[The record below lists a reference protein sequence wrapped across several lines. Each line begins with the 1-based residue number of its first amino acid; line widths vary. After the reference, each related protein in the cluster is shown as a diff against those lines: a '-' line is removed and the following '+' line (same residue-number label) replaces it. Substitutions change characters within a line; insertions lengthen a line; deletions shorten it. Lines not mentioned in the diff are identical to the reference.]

1 MWVPKVRQTFYL
13 SQAWKQTFLS
23 LAQFASVP
31 GSEVFNV
38 FFMFSPFAK
47 NMILKQT
54 SASNGGQWSVSVLD
68 FARAYACFRFLDLG
82 FWISDYAKS
91 HNLLYHPY
99 FHTRRSGWFN
109 SGRNV
114 QSDPALKF
122 LFLCQSFFPCAGKT
136 SWSLWRSAGGVLPC
150 FGWSLESEKL
160 QLDRKRKTGTAGCD
174 LWLPLFVQ
182 ARKASGWVADVCF
195 LLGFG
200 SLMNLPWKTTSLIHG
215 FVAQGVSK
223 AVAVSTTRHLAWSVT
238 NRWRCRMKDRAQWAQ
253 MMHLPGELLSPTLS
267 AFLVATS
274 KPDLKNGSSNYTCPP
289 GKSWICFY
297 ILQEDNSCWRHWT
310 FGPRQFTEAVATKM
324 D

>member
-1 MWVPKVRQTFYL
+1 MEVNDQ
-13 SQAWKQTFLS
+13 
-23 LAQFASVP
+23 LACLILQGHMPAS
-31 GSEVFNV
+31 
-38 FFMFSPFAK
+38 
-47 NMILKQT
+47 
-54 SASNGGQWSVSVLD
+54 D
-68 FARAYACFRFLDLG
+68 
-82 FWISDYAKS
+82 FWILD
-91 HNLLYHPY
+91 YHPY

-122 LFLCQSFFPCAGKT
+122 LFLCQSFLPCAGKT

-150 FGWSLESEKL
+150 FGWRLESEKL

-200 SLMNLPWKTTSLIHG
+200 SLLNLPWKTTSLIHG

>member
-1 MWVPKVRQTFYL
+1 MLRRML
-13 SQAWKQTFLS
+13 SQAWKQAFLS
-23 LAQFASVP
+23 LTQFASFP
-31 GSEVFNV
+31 GSDVFNV

-114 QSDPALKF
+114 SLSELSFHVQERLLGASEEALEEFFLALDEDLKAKNFSWTAKGKQAQLVVIFDSRF
-122 LFLCQSFFPCAGKT
+122 LFKPEKLAVEWQMFVFFLVLAL
-136 SWSLWRSAGGVLPC
+136 LWI
-150 FGWSLESEKL
+150 SLEKQLRLFTGSSPRGSRKQLRSL
-160 QLDRKRKTGTAGCD
+160 QLDTWLGPWLTVEDAEWKTGHSE
-174 LWLPLFVQ
+174 P
-182 ARKASGWVADVCF
+182 
-195 LLGFG
+195 
-200 SLMNLPWKTTSLIHG
+200 
-215 FVAQGVSK
+215 
-223 AVAVSTTRHLAWSVT
+223 
-238 NRWRCRMKDRAQWAQ
+238 RWCICQESCW
-253 MMHLPGELLSPTLS
+253 GPTLS

-289 GKSWICFY
+289 GKSWICLY
-297 ILQEDNSCWRHWT
+297 ILQEDNSCWRQWT